1 MNGRLAG
8 RIARIAVAAALT
20 GYLLWRSDPAAVAAA
35 AQHADGSW
43 ILAAVLL
50 VLIDRALM
58 AWRWALLLC
67 IVDERMRPPVGRILE
82 VFFVSTFVGTFLPA
96 SIGSDAVRAYSIS
109 RKGATDGVDGADAV
123 ASVFMDRM
131 LGVGSLLIM
140 GVVGLAF
147 ARNLAANGV
156 VLAGLGLTAAVSVL
170 TMLMIFSERVGA
182 WCARVADVMPFA
194 VLRRMGRAIIE
205 SVQRYARFHWQL
217 LNVLAASVGV
227 QVLRIV
233 QAYCLGRSL
242 GIDAGGTIYLAFVP
256 IILLIMLLPVTING
270 LGTSQAAFVWFFG
283 GIGVE
288 SAPAFALSVLF
299 VALGMVGNLPGG
311 LLYAMKGLS
320 PARGSA
326 R

>member
-1 MNGRLAG
+1 VNVVHGGLAG

-35 AQHADGSW
+35 ARHADASW

-67 IVDERMRPPVGRILE
+67 IVDERDRPRPGRLLE

-96 SIGSDAVRAYSIS
+96 SIGADAVRAYSIS
-109 RKGATDGVDGADAV
+109 RDRVAGADAV

-131 LGVGSLLIM
+131 LGVASLLVM
-140 GVVGLAF
+140 GALGATLA
-147 ARNLAANGV
+147 RDLAANAV
-156 VLAGLGLTAAVSVL
+156 VFAGLALTAAL
-170 TMLMIFSERVGA
+170 TLVTVLMIFSERFGL
-182 WCARVADVMPFA
+182 WCAGIAGKMPSAA
-194 VLRRMGRAIIE
+194 VRRAAGAIVG
-205 SVQRYARFHWQL
+205 SVRSYARFHGQL
-217 LNVLAASVGV
+217 VNVLAASVGV
-227 QVLRIV
+227 QVLRII

-242 GIDAGGTIYLAFVP
+242 GIDAGLTIYFAFIPV
-256 IILLIMLLPVTING
+256 ILLIMLLPVTING

-283 GIGVE
+283 RVGVDA
-288 SAPAFALSVLF
+288 APAFALSILY
-299 VALGMVGNLPGG
+299 VALGIVGNLPGG
-311 LLYAMKGLS
+311 LLYAMKGLA
-320 PARGSA
+320 PVRGSA